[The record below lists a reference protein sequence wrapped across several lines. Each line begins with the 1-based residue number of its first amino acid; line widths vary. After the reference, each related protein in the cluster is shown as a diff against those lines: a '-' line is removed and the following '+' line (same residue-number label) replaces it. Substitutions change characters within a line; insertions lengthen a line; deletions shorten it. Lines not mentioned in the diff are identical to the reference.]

1 MKCRILHESM
11 GRFRVHLMQGH
22 MTLDQADIL
31 EYYLKSFDFITD
43 AVVYE
48 RTADAV
54 IRYQGDRAEVIR
66 ALSSFR
72 YEESRDLVPEKT
84 GRALAHEFE
93 DKVIL
98 YVGRR
103 LLNLVFLPLPLRN
116 AITAV
121 KAVRFLKEGVKV
133 LAAGHIQVPVL
144 DAATIGIS
152 MLRGD
157 FDTAGNVIFLLGL
170 SEILEEWTHKKT
182 VDDLARS
189 MSLNIDKVWLKTA
202 EGQEMLAPVSEICAG
217 DMIVIRT
224 SNTIPLDG
232 IVSAGEASV
241 NQASLTGESLPV
253 RKAEGAYVYAGT
265 VIEEGEITVTVKNTA
280 GSGRYDRIVEMI
292 EESEKL
298 KSDSENRAAALAD
311 RLVPWSLGGTL
322 ITYLLTRNMT
332 KALSILMV
340 DYSCALKLSIPIAV
354 LSGMR
359 EASNYGISV
368 RGGKFL
374 ETVAEAKTIVYDK
387 TGTLTHSTPRVAAV
401 IPFGKN
407 DEAEM
412 LRLAAC
418 LEEHYPHSI
427 ANAVV
432 NEATRRGLTHEERH
446 SRVEYVVAH
455 GIVSHIDGKRVLIGS
470 YHFVFEDEGCT
481 IPARE
486 KKKFNSLPDDC
497 SHLYMA
503 MDGKLC
509 AVICIEDP
517 IRAEAPAVISQLRK
531 LGINRQVMMTGD
543 SERTARAVA
552 ELVGVDEYHSE
563 VLPEDKAALVKAEQQ
578 DSRKVIMIGDGINDT
593 PALSQADVAIAIS
606 NGAAIAREIAD
617 ITVPEGNLSEL
628 VTLRQL
634 SKALSAR
641 ISSNYRFILSF
652 NSALI
657 LLGVLGVLPPA
668 TTAYLHNFSTLALS
682 VRSMTDVL

>member
-11 GRFRVHLMQGH
+11 GRLRVHMMQGY

-31 EYYLKSFDFITD
+31 EYYLKSFDFISD

-54 IRYQGDRAEVIR
+54 IRYRGDRAEVIR

-98 YVGRR
+98 HVGRR
-103 LLNLVFLPLPLRN
+103 LLNIVFLPLPLRN
-116 AITAV
+116 AITAI

-157 FDTAGNVIFLLGL
+157 FDTASNVIFLLGH

-202 EGQEMLAPVSEICAG
+202 ERQEMLVPVSEIRPG
-217 DMIVIRT
+217 DMIVVRT

-232 IVSAGEASV
+232 IVAAGEASV

-253 RKAEGAYVYAGT
+253 RKEEGAYVYAGT
-265 VIEEGEITVTVKNTA
+265 VIEEGEITVTVKSTA

-322 ITYLLTRNMT
+322 VTYLLTRNMT

-374 ETVAEAKTIVYDK
+374 ETIAEAKTIVYDK

-401 IPFGKN
+401 IPFGRN

-455 GIVSHIDGKRVLIGS
+455 GIVSHIDSKRVLIGS

-517 IRAEAPAVISQLRK
+517 IRTEAPAVISQLRK
-531 LGINRQVMMTGD
+531 LGISRQVMMTGD

-552 ELVGVDEYHSE
+552 DLVGVDEYHSE
-563 VLPEDKAALVKAEQQ
+563 VLPEDKAAFVKAEQQ
-578 DSRKVIMIGDGINDT
+578 DGRRVIMIGNGINDT

-617 ITVPEGNLSEL
+617 ITVPEGNLNEL

-634 SKALSAR
+634 STALSSR

>member
-11 GRFRVHLMQGH
+11 GRLRVHLIQGH

-563 VLPEDKAALVKAEQQ
+563 VLPEDKAAFVKAEQQ

>member
-1 MKCRILHESM
+1 MKCRILHESI
-11 GRFRVHLMQGH
+11 GRLRVHMMQGH

-54 IRYQGDRAEVIR
+54 IRYRGDRAEVIN
-66 ALSSFR
+66 ALSSFC
-72 YEESRDLVPEKT
+72 YEENHDLVPEKT
-84 GRALAHEFE
+84 GRDLAHEFE
-93 DKVIL
+93 DKVFL
-98 YVGRR
+98 HVAGRV
-103 LLNLVFLPLPLRN
+103 LNLVFLPAGLRN
-116 AITAV
+116 IITAV
-121 KAVRFLKEGVKV
+121 KAVRFLKDGIAV
-133 LAAGHIQVPVL
+133 LASGHVQVPVL
-144 DAATIGIS
+144 DAATIGVS

-202 EGQEMLAPVSEICAG
+202 EGQEMLVPVSEIRAG
-217 DMIVIRT
+217 DMIVVRT

-253 RKAEGAYVYAGT
+253 RKEEGAYVYAGT
-265 VIEEGEITVTVKNTA
+265 VIEEGEITITVKNMA
-280 GSGRYDRIVEMI
+280 GAGRYDRIVEMI

-322 ITYLLTRNMT
+322 LTYLLTRSAA

-374 ETVAEAKTIVYDK
+374 ETVAAAGTVVYDK
-387 TGTLTHSTPRVAAV
+387 TGTLTYSTPRVAEV

-407 DEAEM
+407 DETEM

-432 NEATRRGLTHEERH
+432 NEAARRGLLHEEKH
-446 SRVEYVVAH
+446 TRVEYVVAH

-470 YHFVFEDEGCT
+470 YHFVFEDEGCI

-486 KKKFNSLPDDC
+486 KKKFNALPENY

-503 MDGKLC
+503 MDGRLC

-517 IRAEAPAVISQLRK
+517 IRTEAPAVIEKLRK
-531 LGINRQVMMTGD
+531 LGVGRQVMMTGD

-552 ELVGVDEYHSE
+552 NLVGVDEYHSE
-563 VLPEDKAALVKAEQQ
+563 VLPEDKAAFVKAEQQ
-578 DSRKVIMIGDGINDT
+578 GGRRVIMIGDGINDT
-593 PALSQADVAIAIS
+593 PALSQADVAVAVS

-617 ITVPEGNLSEL
+617 ITVPESSLEEL
-628 VTLRQL
+628 VTLRRL
-634 SKALSAR
+634 STALTAR
-641 ISSNYRFILSF
+641 INSNYRFILSF

-657 LLGVLGVLPPA
+657 LLGVLGVLPPS

>member
-11 GRFRVHLMQGH
+11 GRLRVHLMQGH

-54 IRYQGDRAEVIR
+54 IRYQGDRTEVIR

-72 YEESRDLVPEKT
+72 YEGNSDLVPEKT

-98 YVGRR
+98 HVGRR
-103 LLNLVFLPLPLRN
+103 LLNLIFLPLPLRN

-202 EGQEMLAPVSEICAG
+202 EGQEMLVPVSEIRAG

-563 VLPEDKAALVKAEQQ
+563 VLPEDKAAFVKAEQQ

-634 SKALSAR
+634 STALSSR
-641 ISSNYRFILSF
+641 ISNNYRFILSF

>member
-1 MKCRILHESM
+1 MKCRILHESI
-11 GRFRVHLMQGH
+11 GRLRVHMIQGH

-43 AVVYE
+43 AAVYE

-54 IRYQGDRAEVIR
+54 IRYRGDRADVIQ
-66 ALSSFR
+66 ALSSFC
-72 YEESRDLVPEKT
+72 YEENRDLVPEKT
-84 GRALAHEFE
+84 GRVLAHEFE

-98 YVGRR
+98 HAARR
-103 LLNLVFLPLPLRN
+103 VLNLVFLPAGLRSI
-116 AITAV
+116 ITAV
-121 KAVRFLKEGVKV
+121 KAVRFLKDGLAV
-133 LAAGHIQVPVL
+133 LASGHIQVPVL
-144 DAATIGIS
+144 DAATIGVS

-202 EGQEMLAPVSEICAG
+202 EGQEMLVPVSEIRAG
-217 DMIVIRT
+217 DMIVVRT

-253 RKAEGAYVYAGT
+253 RKEEGAYVYAGT
-265 VIEEGEITVTVKNTA
+265 VIEEGEITITVKNTA
-280 GSGRYDRIVEMI
+280 GAGRYDRIVEMI

-322 ITYLLTRNMT
+322 LTYLLTRSAA

-374 ETVAEAKTIVYDK
+374 ETVAEAGTIVYDK
-387 TGTLTHSTPRVAAV
+387 TGTLTYSTPRVAAV
-401 IPFGKN
+401 IPSGKS
-407 DEAEM
+407 DETEM

-432 NEATRRGLTHEERH
+432 NEAARRSLFHEERH
-446 SRVEYVVAH
+446 TRVEYVVAH
-455 GIVSHIDGKRVLIGS
+455 GIVSHIDGNRVLIGS

-481 IPARE
+481 VPARE
-486 KKKFNSLPDDC
+486 KKKFNALPENY

-503 MDGKLC
+503 MDGRLC

-517 IRAEAPAVISQLRK
+517 IRTEAPAVIGKLRK
-531 LGINRQVMMTGD
+531 LGVSRQVMMTGD

-552 ELVGVDEYHSE
+552 GLVGVDEYHSE
-563 VLPEDKAALVKAEQQ
+563 VLPEDKAAFVKAEQQ
-578 DSRKVIMIGDGINDT
+578 GGSRVIMIGDGINDT
-593 PALSQADVAIAIS
+593 PALSQAEVAVAVS

-617 ITVPEGNLSEL
+617 ITVPESNLEEL
-628 VTLRQL
+628 VTLCRL
-634 SKALSAR
+634 STALTAR
-641 ISSNYRFILSF
+641 INSNYRFILSF
-652 NSALI
+652 NSVLI
-657 LLGVLGVLPPA
+657 LLGVLGILPPS

>member
-11 GRFRVHLMQGH
+11 GRLRVHLMQGH

-54 IRYQGDRAEVIR
+54 IRYQGDRTEVIR

-72 YEESRDLVPEKT
+72 YEGNSDLVPEKT

-98 YVGRR
+98 HVGRR

-202 EGQEMLAPVSEICAG
+202 EGQEMLVPVSEIRAG

>member
-11 GRFRVHLMQGH
+11 GRLRVHLMQGH

-31 EYYLKSFDFITD
+31 EYYLKSFAFISD

-72 YEESRDLVPEKT
+72 YEGNSDLVPEKT

-98 YVGRR
+98 HVGRR
-103 LLNLVFLPLPLRN
+103 LLNIVFLPLPLRN

-170 SEILEEWTHKKT
+170 SEILEEWIHKKT

-202 EGQEMLAPVSEICAG
+202 EGQEMLVPGSEIRAG

-224 SNTIPLDG
+224 NNTIPLDG

-481 IPARE
+481 IQARE

-563 VLPEDKAALVKAEQQ
+563 VLPEDKAAFVKAEQQ

>member
-11 GRFRVHLMQGH
+11 GRLRVHLMQGY

-563 VLPEDKAALVKAEQQ
+563 VLPEDKAAFVKAEQQ

>member
-11 GRFRVHLMQGH
+11 GRLRVHMMQGY

-31 EYYLKSFDFITD
+31 EYYLKSFDFISD

-54 IRYQGDRAEVIR
+54 IRYRGDRAEVIR

-98 YVGRR
+98 HVGRR
-103 LLNLVFLPLPLRN
+103 LLNIVFLPLPLRN
-116 AITAV
+116 AITAI

-157 FDTAGNVIFLLGL
+157 FDTASNVIFLLGL

-202 EGQEMLAPVSEICAG
+202 ERQEMLVPVSEIRPG
-217 DMIVIRT
+217 DMIVVRT

-232 IVSAGEASV
+232 IVAAGEASV

-253 RKAEGAYVYAGT
+253 RKEEGAYVYAGT
-265 VIEEGEITVTVKNTA
+265 VIEEGEITVTVKSTA

-322 ITYLLTRNMT
+322 VTYLLTRNMT

-374 ETVAEAKTIVYDK
+374 ETIAEAKTIVYDK

-401 IPFGKN
+401 IPFGRN

-455 GIVSHIDGKRVLIGS
+455 GIVSHIDSKRVLIGS

-517 IRAEAPAVISQLRK
+517 IRTEAPAVISQLRK
-531 LGINRQVMMTGD
+531 LGISRQVMMTGD

-552 ELVGVDEYHSE
+552 DLVGVDEYHSE
-563 VLPEDKAALVKAEQQ
+563 VLPEDKAAFVKAEQQ
-578 DSRKVIMIGDGINDT
+578 DGRRVIMIGDGINDT

-617 ITVPEGNLSEL
+617 ITVPEGNLNEL

-634 SKALSAR
+634 STALSSR

>member
-1 MKCRILHESM
+1 
-11 GRFRVHLMQGH
+11 

-31 EYYLKSFDFITD
+31 EYYLKSFDFISD

-54 IRYQGDRAEVIR
+54 IRYRGDRAEVIR

-98 YVGRR
+98 HVGRR
-103 LLNLVFLPLPLRN
+103 LLNIVFLPLPLRN
-116 AITAV
+116 AITAI

-157 FDTAGNVIFLLGL
+157 FDTASNVIFLLGL

-202 EGQEMLAPVSEICAG
+202 ERQEMLVPVSEIRPG
-217 DMIVIRT
+217 DMIVVRT

-232 IVSAGEASV
+232 IVAAGEASV

-253 RKAEGAYVYAGT
+253 RKEEGAYVYAGT
-265 VIEEGEITVTVKNTA
+265 VIEEGEITVTVKSTA

-322 ITYLLTRNMT
+322 VTYLLTRNMT

-374 ETVAEAKTIVYDK
+374 ETIAEAKTIVYDK

-401 IPFGKN
+401 I
-407 DEAEM
+407 
-412 LRLAAC
+412 
-418 LEEHYPHSI
+418 
-427 ANAVV
+427 
-432 NEATRRGLTHEERH
+432 
-446 SRVEYVVAH
+446 
-455 GIVSHIDGKRVLIGS
+455 
-470 YHFVFEDEGCT
+470 
-481 IPARE
+481 
-486 KKKFNSLPDDC
+486 
-497 SHLYMA
+497 
-503 MDGKLC
+503 
-509 AVICIEDP
+509 
-517 IRAEAPAVISQLRK
+517 
-531 LGINRQVMMTGD
+531 
-543 SERTARAVA
+543 
-552 ELVGVDEYHSE
+552 
-563 VLPEDKAALVKAEQQ
+563 
-578 DSRKVIMIGDGINDT
+578 
-593 PALSQADVAIAIS
+593 
-606 NGAAIAREIAD
+606 
-617 ITVPEGNLSEL
+617 
-628 VTLRQL
+628 
-634 SKALSAR
+634 
-641 ISSNYRFILSF
+641 
-652 NSALI
+652 
-657 LLGVLGVLPPA
+657 
-668 TTAYLHNFSTLALS
+668 
-682 VRSMTDVL
+682 